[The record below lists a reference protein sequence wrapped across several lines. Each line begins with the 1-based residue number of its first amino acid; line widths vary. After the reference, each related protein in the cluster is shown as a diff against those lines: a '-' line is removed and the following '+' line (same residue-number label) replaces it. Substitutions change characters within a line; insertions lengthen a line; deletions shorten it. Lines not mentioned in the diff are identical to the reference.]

1 MVCEFS
7 GDRLLLCIKTAQ
19 AVFLHLVV
27 LGGGKPYADFGAQRQ
42 QVAFYRIVSCL
53 LNRLF
58 RTIHIAGIHRI
69 GVVVVK
75 REFNLDARAVR
86 SRKNPF
92 VSSLV
97 VECVFGIVHVGYPG
111 SRLLAGV
118 SSAGCQHNC
127 GSEYQ

>member
-58 RTIHIAGIHRI
+58 RMLLKTA
-69 GVVVVK
+69 
-75 REFNLDARAVR
+75 D
-86 SRKNPF
+86 RKTPPIY
-92 VSSLV
+92 SL
-97 VECVFGIVHVGYPG
+97 YASP
-111 SRLLAGV
+111 
-118 SSAGCQHNC
+118 
-127 GSEYQ
+127 